1 VFALSLAFIVI
12 LDQNKDGRMEMENIF
27 VYIARV
33 LTGNGKGQN
42 EKDTSG
48 LRIHNRQVT
57 CGQEKRKEKKNHWL
71 FKVVK
76 RVDYFVVALQ
86 FVTCDKKR
94 NLEKGDATQ

>member
-1 VFALSLAFIVI
+1 
-12 LDQNKDGRMEMENIF
+12 M
-27 VYIARV
+27 
-33 LTGNGKGQN
+33 GKG
-42 EKDTSG
+42 KTRKI
-48 LRIHNRQVT
+48 LQVFEYT
-57 CGQEKRKEKKNHWL
+57 TDKLHVGKKKEKEKKNHWL